1 MRFIEHMFVVLRK
14 AKVFEST
21 EDHILITVV
30 KV

>member
-21 EDHILITVV
+21 EDHILITVG
-30 KV
+30 